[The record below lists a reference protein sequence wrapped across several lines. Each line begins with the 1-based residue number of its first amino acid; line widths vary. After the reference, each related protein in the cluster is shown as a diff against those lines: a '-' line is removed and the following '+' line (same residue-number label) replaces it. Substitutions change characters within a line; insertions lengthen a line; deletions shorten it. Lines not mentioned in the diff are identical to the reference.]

1 MINVSIL
8 YPFKE
13 GGHFDLDYYLKTHMP
28 LSIEKLRPALRGV
41 SIEHGLGAAGS
52 DAPPAFTVICQL
64 RFDSVEA
71 FFEVFSPHPCRM
83 ASGRH
88 QKLYRPR
95 SSHPVQRGQAAGAI
109 LDAIRCQTT
118 IEYIGVQSGT
128 DEE

>member
-41 SIEHGLGAAGS
+41 SIEHGFGTAGS

-71 FFEVFSPHPCRM
+71 FFEVFSPHAEWLQGDIKNYTDLDPVIQF
-83 ASGRH
+83 SEV
-88 QKLYRPR
+88 KL
-95 SSHPVQRGQAAGAI
+95 
-109 LDAIRCQTT
+109 L
-118 IEYIGVQSGT
+118 EQSLMP
-128 DEE
+128 